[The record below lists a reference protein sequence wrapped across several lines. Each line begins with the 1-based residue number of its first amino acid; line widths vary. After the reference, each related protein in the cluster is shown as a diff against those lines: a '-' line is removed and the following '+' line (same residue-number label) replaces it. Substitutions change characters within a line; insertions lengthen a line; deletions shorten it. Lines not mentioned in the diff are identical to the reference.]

1 MCNIKNESFFTVH
14 GWMRNDLN
22 LKGHELSVFALI
34 YGYVRSTGRAFS
46 GSIAYT
52 AEFVGAS
59 KSTVARAMISLC
71 KKGYIT
77 KGKSM
82 CNNVKGYGISPKLI
96 ANDVKMNTND
106 VKMTTNDVKMNTNDV
121 NLNTNDVKMTT
132 NDVNLTTSDEDESS
146 VKMTTNDVKMNTNNV
161 KMTTNDVNLTH
172 NNINNNIDNSINNNI
187 EKDKTEA
194 FNEENGLV
202 FVYYKKY
209 FGKLDRVDNIRL
221 RELMRLY
228 DEKLIAECILIAAHS
243 GIKNLSYVN
252 GILRNLGKK
261 GITTIEQYERSKMND
276 NFTRTD
282 EKNSERPV
290 CQYGTTV

>member
-106 VKMTTNDVKMNTNDV
+106 VKMNTNDVKMN
-121 NLNTNDVKMTT
+121 
-132 NDVNLTTSDEDESS
+132 
-146 VKMTTNDVKMNTNNV
+146 TNDVKMNTNNV

-172 NNINNNIDNSINNNI
+172 NNINNNIDNKINNNI